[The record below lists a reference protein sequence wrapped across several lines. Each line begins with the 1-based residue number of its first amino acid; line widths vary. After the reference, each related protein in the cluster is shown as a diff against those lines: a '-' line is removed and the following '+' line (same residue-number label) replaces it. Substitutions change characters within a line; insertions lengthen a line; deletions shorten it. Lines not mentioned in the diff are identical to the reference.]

1 MLFWIFVVIFIG
13 GVMWGILDN
22 WCTMP
27 PWLISGLS
35 GAIAL
40 VMLIILVIN
49 HVGVDATVASMNVE
63 RKSLVYQQEKSLYDN
78 DNDIGKKELYKEIE
92 KWNSSLASNKELQDD
107 LWIGIFI
114 PNIYDQFELIELKGE

>member
-1 MLFWIFVVIFIG
+1 MLFWFLVVIFIG
-13 GVMWGILDN
+13 GVIWGVLTG
-22 WCTMP
+22 WCTMT
-27 PWLISGLS
+27 PWIVSGLS

-40 VMLIILVIN
+40 VMLVILLVN

-63 RKSLVYQQEKSLYDN
+63 RKSLVYQQEKNLYDN
-78 DNDIGKKELYKEIE
+78 DNDVGKKELYKEIE

-107 LWIGIFI
+107 LWVGIFI

>member
-1 MLFWIFVVIFIG
+1 MLFWILVVIFIG

-22 WCTMP
+22 WWTML
-27 PWLISGLS
+27 PWLISGLC

-40 VMLIILVIN
+40 VLLIILVITK
-49 HVGVDATVASMNVE
+49 VGVDATVASMNVE

-107 LWIGIFI
+107 LWVGIFI